1 MHNSFLQKVVLS
13 AIIGA
18 VAAGFVEF
26 YKSFIE
32 GADQALNGKHKPVHM
47 STPFPGSGH

>member
-1 MHNSFLQKVVLS
+1 MQHGFFQKVVLC

-26 YKSFIE
+26 YKNFVE

-47 STPFPGSGH
+47 APVNPGVPH

>member
-1 MHNSFLQKVVLS
+1 MHNSFLQKVVLC

-18 VAAGFVEF
+18 VSAGFVEF
-26 YKSFIE
+26 YKNFVE

-47 STPFPGSGH
+47 STPTPGPGH